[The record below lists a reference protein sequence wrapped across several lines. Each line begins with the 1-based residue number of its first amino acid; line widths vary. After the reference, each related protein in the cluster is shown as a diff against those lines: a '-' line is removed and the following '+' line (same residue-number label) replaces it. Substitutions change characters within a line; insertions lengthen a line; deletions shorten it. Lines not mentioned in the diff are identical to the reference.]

1 MKVLVT
7 GGAGYLGTGIISRLA
22 LMPGVSEIIVYDN
35 LSRGGYN
42 LFLGNHLP
50 REVKMKFVQGDLLD
64 SRKLKKAMEGVE
76 VVYHLAAKV
85 NTPYVNSDGHSFE
98 QVNHWGTA
106 ELVYAV
112 EESDVQKFIYASSAS
127 VYGSSSRIRNE
138 NDSPNPRT
146 IYAISKFRGEEQVA
160 RLMDSRQ
167 TYILRCGNVYGYN
180 HSVRFEMVINQFMFN
195 ANYNR
200 RISIHGTGKQQR
212 AFVNINTVSEVFS
225 NIIFNNVPSG
235 IYNVFDKNYQ
245 VLDIVDILKE
255 IYPDLEFIF
264 INQHL
269 NLREISL
276 DENLMLKQYVEW
288 PAERNLREDLLAFK
302 GHFSF

>member
-1 MKVLVT
+1 MKIFVT
-7 GGAGYLGTGIISRLA
+7 GGAGYLGTGIVSRLSQ
-22 LMPGVSEIIVYDN
+22 MPEVSEIIIYDN
-35 LSRGGYN
+35 LSRGGYS
-42 LFLGNHLP
+42 LFLGTRLNHSTKIKL
-50 REVKMKFVQGDLLD
+50 VQGDLLD
-64 SRKLKKAMEGVE
+64 SRKLGKAIRGVD

-112 EESDVQKFIYASSAS
+112 EESDVKKFVYASSAS
-127 VYGSSSRIRNE
+127 VYGSSSKILDE
-138 NDSPNPRT
+138 NHPPNPRT

-160 RLMDSRQ
+160 RLMDSRE

-180 HSVRFEMVINQFMFN
+180 PSVRFDMVINQFMFN

-212 AFVNINTVSEVFS
+212 AFVNIDTIKDVFS
-225 NIIFNNVPSG
+225 NIIFKDVPSG
-235 IYNVFDKNYQ
+235 IYNVFDQNYK
-245 VLDIVDILKE
+245 VLDIVDVLKQ

-269 NLREISL
+269 YLREISL
-276 DENLMLKQYVEW
+276 EENQLLKQYLNW
-288 PAERNLREDLLAFK
+288 PVERNLMQDLLTFK
-302 GHFSF
+302 EHFSF

>member
-7 GGAGYLGTGIISRLA
+7 GGAGYLGTSIISRLSQ
-22 LMPGVSEIIVYDN
+22 MPEVSEIIIYDN
-35 LSRGGYN
+35 LSRGGYS
-42 LFLGNHLP
+42 LFMGTHLN
-50 REVKMKFVQGDLLD
+50 RDVKIKLVQGDLLD
-64 SRKLKKAMEGVE
+64 SRKLKKAMEGVD

-112 EESDVQKFIYASSAS
+112 EESDVQKFVYASSAS
-127 VYGSSSRIRNE
+127 VYGSSSKVRNE
-138 NDSPNPRT
+138 YDSPNPRT

-160 RLMDSRQ
+160 RLMDSRN

-180 HSVRFEMVINQFMFN
+180 PSVRFEMVINQFMFN

-212 AFVNINTVSEVFS
+212 AFVNINTIKEVFS
-225 NIIFNNVPSG
+225 NIIFNDIPSG
-235 IYNVFDKNYQ
+235 VYNLFDRNYQ
-245 VLDIVDILKE
+245 VLDIVDVLKQ

-276 DENLMLKQYVEW
+276 DENQLLKQYVKW
-288 PAERNLREDLLAFK
+288 PLERNLTDELLAFK
-302 GHFSF
+302 SHFSF

>member
-1 MKVLVT
+1 MKILVT
-7 GGAGYLGTGIISRLA
+7 GGAGYLGTGIISRLS
-22 LMPGVSEIIVYDN
+22 LVPGVSEIIIYDN
-35 LSRGGYN
+35 LSRGGHN
-42 LFLGNHLP
+42 MFLGNSMAP
-50 REVKMKFVQGDLLD
+50 DVKMKFVQGDLLD
-64 SRKLKKAMEGVE
+64 SRKLRKVMKGVDA
-76 VVYHLAAKV
+76 VYHLAAKV
-85 NTPYVNSDGHSFE
+85 NTPYVNSDGHSYE

-112 EESDVQKFIYASSAS
+112 EESDVQKFVYASSAS
-127 VYGSSSRIRNE
+127 VYGSSSKVRNE
-138 NDSPNPRT
+138 AHPPNPRT

-160 RLMDSRQ
+160 RLMDTRE

-180 HSVRFEMVINQFMFN
+180 KSVRFEMVINQFMFN

-225 NIIFNNVPSG
+225 NILFSSAPSG
-235 IYNVFDKNYQ
+235 VYNVFDKNYQ
-245 VLDIVDILKE
+245 VLDIVDVLKQ

-276 DENLMLKQYVEW
+276 DENLLLKQYVSW
-288 PAERNLREDLLAFK
+288 PAERDLKEDLLAFK

>member
-1 MKVLVT
+1 MKILVT
-7 GGAGYLGTGIISRLA
+7 GGAGYLGTGIISRLS
-22 LMPGVSEIIVYDN
+22 LMPGITEIIIYDN

-42 LFLGNHLP
+42 MFLGNSLSP
-50 REVKMKFVQGDLLD
+50 DVKMRFVQGDLLD
-64 SRKLKKAMEGVE
+64 SRKLRKVLTGVD

-85 NTPYVNSDGHSFE
+85 NTPYVNSDGHSYE

-127 VYGSSSRIRNE
+127 VYGSSSKIRNE
-138 NDSPNPRT
+138 GHPPNPRT

-160 RLMDSRQ
+160 RLMDSRK

-180 HSVRFEMVINQFMFN
+180 KSVRFEMVINQFMFN

-212 AFVNINTVSEVFS
+212 GFVNINTVSEVFS
-225 NIIFNNVPSG
+225 GIPFNDAPSG

-245 VLDIVDILKE
+245 VLDIVDVLKE

-276 DENLMLKQYVEW
+276 DENMLLKQYIKWPVE
-288 PAERNLREDLLAFK
+288 RDLKEDLIAFK

>member
-1 MKVLVT
+1 
-7 GGAGYLGTGIISRLA
+7 
-22 LMPGVSEIIVYDN
+22 
-35 LSRGGYN
+35 
-42 LFLGNHLP
+42 
-50 REVKMKFVQGDLLD
+50 MKFVQGDLLD

-85 NTPYVNSDGHSFE
+85 NTPYVNSDGHSYE

>member
-1 MKVLVT
+1 MKILVT
-7 GGAGYLGTGIISRLA
+7 GGAGYLGTAIVSKLA
-22 LMPGVSEIIVYDN
+22 VLPEVTEIVIYDN
-35 LSRGGYN
+35 LSRGGYSM
-42 LFLGNHLP
+42 FLGNNIAP
-50 REVKMKFVQGDLLD
+50 DVKMKFVQGDLLD
-64 SRKLKKAMEGVE
+64 SRKLRKVLEGVE

-85 NTPYVNSDGHSFE
+85 NTPYVNSDGHSYE

-106 ELVYAV
+106 ELIYAV
-112 EESDVQKFIYASSAS
+112 EESDVKKFIYASSAS
-127 VYGSSSRIRNE
+127 VYGSSSKIRNE
-138 NDSPNPRT
+138 SDPPNPRT

-180 HSVRFEMVINQFMFN
+180 KSVRFEMVINQFMFN

-225 NIIFNNVPSG
+225 NIILNDVPSG

-245 VLDIVDILKE
+245 VLDIVDVLKQ

-276 DENLMLKQYVEW
+276 DENMLLKQYVRW
-288 PAERNLREDLLAFK
+288 PAERNLKEDLLAFK

>member
-1 MKVLVT
+1 MKILVT
-7 GGAGYLGTGIISRLA
+7 GGAGYLGTGIVSRLS
-22 LMPGVSEIIVYDN
+22 LMPEVSEIIIYDN
-35 LSRGGYN
+35 LSRGGYSM
-42 LFLGNHLP
+42 FLGNAISP
-50 REVKMKFVQGDLLD
+50 DVKMKFVQGDLLD
-64 SRKLKKAMEGVE
+64 SRKLRKVMSGVD

-85 NTPYVNSDGHSFE
+85 NTPYVNSDGHSYE

-127 VYGSSSRIRNE
+127 VYGSSSKIRSE
-138 NDSPNPRT
+138 SSPPNPRT
-146 IYAISKFRGEEQVA
+146 IYSISKFRGEEQVA
-160 RLMDSRQ
+160 RLMDSRK

-180 HSVRFEMVINQFMFN
+180 KSVRFEMVINQFMFN

-212 AFVNINTVSEVFS
+212 AFVNINTASEVFS
-225 NIIFNNVPSG
+225 NIIFNDVPSG
-235 IYNVFDKNYQ
+235 VYNVFDKNYQ
-245 VLDIVDILKE
+245 VLDIVDVLKE

-276 DENLMLKQYVEW
+276 DQNMVLKQFVKWPVE
-288 PAERNLREDLLAFK
+288 RDLKEDLLSFK
-302 GHFSF
+302 GNFSF